1 MLIVFSEK
9 NYLSCIYEKKK
20 KKKKI
25 EYHQEIFCQL
35 LRFFNSLCSYLSQK
49 CVAKIKVLPKIS
61 IELH

>member
-9 NYLSCIYEKKK
+9 NYLYIDIY

>member
-1 MLIVFSEK
+1 M
-9 NYLSCIYEKKK
+9 KKK
-20 KKKKI
+20 G
-25 EYHQEIFCQL
+25 YHQEIFCQL

>member
-9 NYLSCIYEKKK
+9 IIYIDIYE
-20 KKKKI
+20 KKI

-61 IELH
+61 IELHYF

>member
-1 MLIVFSEK
+1 MFIVFSEK
-9 NYLSCIYEKKK
+9 NLFILIFIKKK
-20 KKKKI
+20 QKQI

-35 LRFFNSLCSYLSQK
+35 LSFFNSLCSYLSQK

>member
-9 NYLSCIYEKKK
+9 NIYINIYEEKKII
-20 KKKKI
+20 I

-35 LRFFNSLCSYLSQK
+35 LRFFISLCSCLSQK

-61 IELH
+61 IDLH

>member
-9 NYLSCIYEKKK
+9 IIYIDIYEKIKN
-20 KKKKI
+20 KI
-25 EYHQEIFCQL
+25 EYDHQEIFCQL

>member
-9 NYLSCIYEKKK
+9 IIYIDIYKKK
-20 KKKKI
+20 IKKKI

-49 CVAKIKVLPKIS
+49 CVAKIKVLTKIS